1 MADAHLSAFSL
12 PFLCA
17 WPFFNS
23 LVKAGM
29 VPMYSDTL
37 SVIVAWMDPGPY
49 SAQFDAIR
57 EL

>member
-1 MADAHLSAFSL
+1 
-12 PFLCA
+12 LCA